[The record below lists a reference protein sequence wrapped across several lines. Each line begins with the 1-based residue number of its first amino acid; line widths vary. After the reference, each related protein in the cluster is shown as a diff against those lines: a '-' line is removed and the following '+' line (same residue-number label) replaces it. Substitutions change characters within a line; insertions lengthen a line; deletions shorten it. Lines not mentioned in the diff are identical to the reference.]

1 MADPPLI
8 DTQTLAT
15 STDQQVAIQVVKRMR
30 EMWATK
36 SYSAITTSANEI
48 MPGPNVQSDDE
59 ILQYLL
65 ANAGSGFHCACTC
78 ELQHITDDYG
88 TEILIP
94 YARQNGQRSGCE
106 CSRHNHRQSQGTQ
119 ELEGCRRLHLSSA
132 APWSSIGYS
141 LYVRDHMHCLLT

>member
-15 STDQQVAIQVVKRMR
+15 STDQQVAIQVIRRMR

-59 ILQYLL
+59 ILQDLL

-78 ELQHITDDYG
+78 ELQHITDDY
-88 TEILIP
+88 ESDVLI
-94 YARQNGQRSGCE
+94 
-106 CSRHNHRQSQGTQ
+106 
-119 ELEGCRRLHLSSA
+119 
-132 APWSSIGYS
+132 
-141 LYVRDHMHCLLT
+141 

>member
-78 ELQHITDDYG
+78 ELDDIIDDYG
-88 TEILIP
+88 NGMLIP
-94 YARQNGQRSGCE
+94 HCRQNGERPGCE
-106 CSRHNHRQSQGTQ
+106 CSRHNDRQS
-119 ELEGCRRLHLSSA
+119 
-132 APWSSIGYS
+132 
-141 LYVRDHMHCLLT
+141 